1 VHLWFNEFHA
11 KGRKAGAIKEKRQR
25 LEMFSRL
32 TFVVSQLTYH
42 YYMPVKKILF
52 YQLLLFVGHVMHVG
66 NGTTGRIV
74 EVLE

>member
-1 VHLWFNEFHA
+1 ML
-11 KGRKAGAIKEKRQR
+11 
-25 LEMFSRL
+25 SRL